1 MCFLEFFEALIACAL
16 IHPGSKYY
24 NTYVKPPKTA
34 TSERSLGSQ
43 PSIRSVRKYSKI
55 ICYRHIIF
63 QPSIHDRRQ
72 ESRTSE
78 YPTIVVRE
86 VSELTHETPDDID
99 KPRSLAS
106 RGITKIFRCFL
117 FLYI

>member
-43 PSIRSVRKYSKI
+43 PSIGSVGNAEEY
-55 ICYRHIIF
+55 CYF
-63 QPSIHDRRQ
+63 V
-72 ESRTSE
+72 
-78 YPTIVVRE
+78 PT
-86 VSELTHETPDDID
+86 D
-99 KPRSLAS
+99 
-106 RGITKIFRCFL
+106 FF
-117 FLYI
+117 

>member
-43 PSIRSVRKYSKI
+43 PSIGSV
-55 ICYRHIIF
+55 
-63 QPSIHDRRQ
+63 
-72 ESRTSE
+72 
-78 YPTIVVRE
+78 
-86 VSELTHETPDDID
+86 
-99 KPRSLAS
+99 
-106 RGITKIFRCFL
+106 
-117 FLYI
+117 